1 MMAFRE
7 GMWESVRGF
16 AGIILSLRRLGTAAI
31 GGNAGG
37 FKVRKLKHT
46 RTGMD
51 PQVLTR
57 TENQR
62 NLAVLHNQ
70 RIQIR

>member
-1 MMAFRE
+1 MALRE

-16 AGIILSLRRLGTAAI
+16 AGIILSLRRLGTAAV

-37 FKVRKLKHT
+37 FKVRKLKQT
-46 RTGMD
+46 RMGVD

-57 TENQR
+57 IENQK
-62 NLAVLHNQ
+62 NLAVLHSQ